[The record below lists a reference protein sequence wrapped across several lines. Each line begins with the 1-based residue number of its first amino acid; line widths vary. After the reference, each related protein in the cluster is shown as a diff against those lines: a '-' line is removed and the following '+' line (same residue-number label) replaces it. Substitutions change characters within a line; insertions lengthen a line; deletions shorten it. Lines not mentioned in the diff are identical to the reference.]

1 MIALSF
7 ALKFFRFNHS
17 APMLLGLLAAAIGGL
32 TVGVPTAQASSDVLP
47 SSSEANVT
55 EAIADPLSSLEI
67 APVTDVADVDTTVD
81 TTDTTE
87 AIADPLASLEVG
99 SGSEAEAADLTL
111 ADEASVDSTSVNR
124 LADAETDVELADS
137 QPDDFQL
144 DDAALLPEDV
154 DALTVL
160 EIHEIGIDQDSMAQV
175 TSVTQ
180 LSDVRPTDWA
190 YQALLGLIERYGC
203 IAGYPDGTFR
213 GNQPLSRYEFAAG
226 LNACLESAA
235 LTISPDDAD
244 TFSRLQQDFAGE
256 LASLRGRVDSLEARV
271 STLEAN
277 QFSTT
282 SKLFGQVVVGVQGR
296 NDYEFSQFRDVL
308 ENETEPNL
316 VTNVQ
321 LNLLTQFDS
330 RSILLIGMQG
340 GAGNTSNTPG
350 LSDFT
355 RLAYEGDTDN
365 DIELSDISFRHLL
378 TRDIALIVGPRG
390 VNAVNT
396 FRGINRVESAGF
408 GPLSRFAQRNPI
420 IGIGSGGGG
429 VGLDWQLANWASFQ
443 AVYSSSSASDPNN
456 GFFGGDNGIT
466 TIGGQLVLS
475 PSRDIDISVQYLNSY
490 SPFGRLFSGVGDD
503 QVAVI
508 DGLTGRAPIQTN
520 AFGTTL
526 EWRVAESLTA
536 GGWVGYTNSNLLG
549 ESGDIETF
557 NWMAFLNF
565 PDFLGEGNLA
575 GIYVGQPPKI
585 TSSNLPLNRNIPS
598 LINEGEFPSGE
609 GGQPSTTTHVEAF
622 YRWRVSDNISV
633 TPGFIL
639 LFNPGHNADNDTI
652 FIGALRTTFTF

>member
-1 MIALSF
+1 LTALSF
-7 ALKFFRFNHS
+7 ALNLCRAGQS
-17 APMLLGLLAAAIGGL
+17 LPVALGLLLAAAGSLSLSPAAYAGEL
-32 TVGVPTAQASSDVLP
+32 DADTPTVLETSENHETSAPVTIADLSDDLSSDDV
-47 SSSEANVT
+47 NG
-55 EAIADPLSSLEI
+55 EAIAPLALDTAEDTDSVQTAAEPAD
-67 APVTDVADVDTTVD
+67 APMVVDVAD
-81 TTDTTE
+81 E
-87 AIADPLASLEVG
+87 AG
-99 SGSEAEAADLTL
+99 EAADLDIPL
-111 ADEASVDSTSVNR
+111 A
-124 LADAETDVELADS
+124 ADD
-137 QPDDFQL
+137 QPTGEG
-144 DDAALLPEDV
+144 AAMLGLY
-154 DALTVL
+154 
-160 EIHEIGIDQDSMAQV
+160 EIGITSDSMAQV

-190 YQALLGLIERYGC
+190 YQALLSLIERYGC

-213 GNQPLSRYEFAAG
+213 GNQALTRYEFAAG
-226 LNACLESAA
+226 LNACLDA
-235 LTISPDDAD
+235 LSRVTVATGDA
-244 TFSRLQQDFAGE
+244 TLLGQLQQEFAGE
-256 LASLRGRVDSLEARV
+256 LASLRGRVDSLEARI
-271 STLEAN
+271 STLEAS

-296 NDYEFSQFRDVL
+296 NNYEFAIFRDVL
-308 ENETEPNL
+308 ENRSQPNL

-330 RSILLIGMQG
+330 RSILLLGLQG

-355 RLAYEGDTDN
+355 RFAYEGDTN
-365 DIELSDISFRHLL
+365 NSIELSDVSFRHLIG
-378 TRDIALIVGPRG
+378 RDLALIVGPQG

-396 FRGINRVESAGF
+396 FRGANRVESAGF

-420 IGIGSGGGG
+420 IGIGSGSGG

-443 AVYSSSSASDPNN
+443 AIYTASSPTDNVN
-456 GFFGGDNGIT
+456 GGLFGGDNGVT

-475 PSRDIDISVQYLNSY
+475 PSRDFDISLQYINSY

-503 QVAVI
+503 QVAVV
-508 DGLTGRAPIQTN
+508 DGATGRAPIQTN

-536 GGWVGYTNSNLLG
+536 GGWVGFANSNLLG
-549 ESGDIETF
+549 QSGSVDTF

-565 PDFLGEGNLA
+565 PDLLGEGNMA

-598 LINEGEFPSGE
+598 LINRGEFPSTE

-622 YRWRVSDNISV
+622 YRWRVTDNISI
-633 TPGFIL
+633 TPGFVL
-639 LFNPGHNADNDTI
+639 LFNPGHNASNDTI
-652 FIGALRTTFTF
+652 FMGALRTTFTF